1 MPSYL
6 RIDSI
11 LIHCVVFT
19 ALLMGVTAKTRS
31 QVDTFGAG
39 GISNSGTYAN
49 YYISSITPSLICNNK
64 STSCNLF

>member
-6 RIDSI
+6 RIGDI
-11 LIHCVVFT
+11 LMHCVVFT
-19 ALLMGVTAKTRS
+19 ASLKAVAAKTGS

-49 YYISSITPSLICNNK
+49 YYISSITPSFDL
-64 STSCNLF
+64 